1 MAPGGFFVMKLSIMD
16 YHQPTAVAYGLNM
29 DDLLLLKWFVD
40 YRNTDGMNLVM
51 IGDEP
56 YYWVNYKKVLE
67 DLPILR
73 INNKDVLRRRLK
85 KLCDAKVLKFHLE
98 KNKKGTFT
106 YYNTGERY
114 LLLLKDFGN

>member
-1 MAPGGFFVMKLSIMD
+1 MKLSIMD

-40 YRNTDGMNLVM
+40 YRNTDRMNLVM
-51 IGDEP
+51 INDEP
-56 YYWVNYKKVLE
+56 YYWINYKKVLE

-73 INNKDVLRRRLK
+73 INNKDVLRRRFK
-85 KLCDAKVLKFHLE
+85 KLCDADILKFRLE

-114 LLLLKDFGN
+114 ILLLKDFGN

>member
-1 MAPGGFFVMKLSIMD
+1 MKLSIMD

-40 YRNTDGMNLVM
+40 YRSTDRMELVM
-51 IGDEP
+51 IDDVP
-56 YYWVNYKKVLE
+56 FYWVNYNKVLE

-73 INNKDVLRRRLK
+73 ITNKDVLRRRFK

-106 YYNTGERY
+106 YYNTDTRY
-114 LLLLKDFGN
+114 QLLLKDIGN

>member
-1 MAPGGFFVMKLSIMD
+1 MKLSIMD

-40 YRNTDGMNLVM
+40 FRNTDGMNLVM
-51 IGDEP
+51 IDDVAF
-56 YYWVNYKKVLE
+56 YWVNYQKVLE

-73 INNKDVLRRRLK
+73 ISNKDVLRRRFK
-85 KLCDAKVLKFHLE
+85 KLCDAKVLTFHLE

-106 YYNTGERY
+106 YYNTGQRY
-114 LLLLKDFGN
+114 QLLLKDLGN